1 MTVGERM
8 AVELVLRDESD
19 DSVIS
24 LKDFR
29 RKVEVLLDAR
39 EDALKVKKGAIKAF
53 LRKECLQRVL
63 ENLVDD
69 EDDD

>member
-1 MTVGERM
+1 MKTLRRE
-8 AVELVLRDESD
+8 VEA
-19 DSVIS
+19 
-24 LKDFR
+24 
-29 RKVEVLLDAR
+29 LLGAP

>member
-8 AVELVLRDESD
+8 AVELVLRDESE

-53 LRKECLQRVL
+53 LRTECLPRVL
-63 ENLVDD
+63 ANLVDD